1 MSVPRTPLAAALE
14 HGPLVLDGGLSNQ
27 LEAQG
32 CDLSDEL
39 WSARLLADDPG
50 QIEAAHIAYA
60 RAGARVLITSSYQ
73 ATYEGFA
80 HRGLGHEEAT
90 ALLRRSVE
98 LARMAAERMAA
109 GRAGVEGAEAG
120 RAAVEGV
127 EAGRAAVERT
137 AAVRAAVERAE
148 AERAAVEG
156 AESGRAEA
164 RGAAVER
171 MAVERAEAGQTDPG
185 DAGHVGGGA
194 AGSVWVAASVGPY
207 GAMLADG
214 SEYRGRYGLSVA
226 ELTRFHRPRIEALA
240 AAGPDALAL
249 ETVPDADEAAAM
261 LSAVEGCGVPVWLS
275 YSIAGETTRA
285 GQPLRDAFAL
295 AAGVDQVIAVGVNC
309 CEPGDADRAVE
320 IAAGIT
326 GKPVV
331 VYPNSGE
338 EWDAAARSWRGRSTF
353 DPGRVR
359 AWRDAGAR
367 LIGGCCRVGPERI
380 AELAAVV
387 RSH

>member
-1 MSVPRTPLAAALE
+1 MTSIPPSSLAAALR

-50 QIEAAHIAYA
+50 QIEAAHTAYA

-73 ATYEGFA
+73 ATYEGFG
-80 HRGLGHEEAT
+80 HRGVGREEAT

-98 LARMAAERMAA
+98 LARRAAERAVA
-109 GRAGVEGAEAG
+109 D
-120 RAAVEGV
+120 RAAAERS
-127 EAGRAAVERT
+127 ATDRAV
-137 AAVRAAVERAE
+137 
-148 AERAAVEG
+148 AERAVAERAGAADRG
-156 AESGRAEA
+156 AE
-164 RGAAVER
+164 
-171 MAVERAEAGQTDPG
+171 P
-185 DAGHVGGGA
+185 
-194 AGSVWVAASVGPY
+194 VWVAASVGPY

-226 ELTRFHRPRIEALA
+226 ELERFHRPRIEALA
-240 AAGPDALAL
+240 AAGPDVLAL

-261 LSAVEGCGVPVWLS
+261 LRAVEGCGVPVWLS

-285 GQPLRDAFAL
+285 GQPLRDAFAV

-320 IAAGIT
+320 IAADT
-326 GKPVV
+326 TDKPVV

-338 EWDAAARSWRGRSTF
+338 EWDATARSWRGRATF
-353 DPGRVR
+353 DPGRVT
-359 AWRDAGAR
+359 AWHDAGAR

-380 AELAAVV
+380 AELAAMV
-387 RSH
+387 RNH

>member
-50 QIEAAHIAYA
+50 QIEAAHTAYA

-98 LARMAAERMAA
+98 LARMAAERAA
-109 GRAGVEGAEAG
+109 VEGAEAG
-120 RAAVEGV
+120 RA
-127 EAGRAAVERT
+127 
-137 AAVRAAVERAE
+137 
-148 AERAAVEG
+148 
-156 AESGRAEA
+156 EA
-164 RGAAVER
+164 RGSAVER
-171 MAVERAEAGQTDPG
+171 MAVGRAAVERAEAGQTDPG
-185 DAGHVGGGA
+185 GAGDGGDVGGGA
-194 AGSVWVAASVGPY
+194 AGAVWVAASVGPY

-387 RSH
+387 RSR